1 MELATMEEA
10 RLTTKQKI
18 TIFRSCFT
26 GRDDI
31 YGTYD
36 PATSRA
42 WQVKGP
48 VTDKVLLRHLQGIQ
62 PYGVYLLCGD
72 RTGAVVADF
81 DEEDTWAPLQ
91 FLRQARHY
99 GINAHVERSKTKGW
113 HIWGFFPEHG
123 VLAAKARSVFKVIL
137 DDIQMPAIEVFP
149 KQDRLCQDAPDGN
162 FINAPMFGVLVPK
175 GRTVFVD
182 PDDGLRP
189 FVNQWS
195 ALQSV
200 QRVPESLLD
209 QIIEVNSLG
218 SSAAVLPARQ
228 PGPATGPATSFGLPP
243 CAQRMLVDGVT
254 ENQRVACFRL
264 AVDLKKAGLPQDVAI
279 ACLNTW
285 AIKNRPS
292 EAKRIITDPEI
303 RHQTAS
309 AYSKGYRAC
318 GCEDPAIQPFCVA
331 DCPLMNSHAGRQAA
345 TPSAS
350 PAVRQ
355 SERTNDV
362 RACHNANSPAQGTP
376 QLAPGSTPPK
386 VPPQG

>member
-1 MELATMEEA
+1 M
-10 RLTTKQKI
+10 
-18 TIFRSCFT
+18 
-26 GRDDI
+26 
-31 YGTYD
+31 
-36 PATSRA
+36 
-42 WQVKGP
+42 
-48 VTDKVLLRHLQGIQ
+48 
-62 PYGVYLLCGD
+62 
-72 RTGAVVADF
+72 
-81 DEEDTWAPLQ
+81 
-91 FLRQARHY
+91 
-99 GINAHVERSKTKGW
+99 
-113 HIWGFFPEHG
+113 
-123 VLAAKARSVFKVIL
+123 
-137 DDIQMPAIEVFP
+137 
-149 KQDRLCQDAPDGN
+149 
-162 FINAPMFGVLVPK
+162 VPQ

-182 PDDGLRP
+182 PEAGFRP
-189 FVNQWS
+189 IPNQWEVLRS
-195 ALQSV
+195 IK
-200 QRVPESLLD
+200 RVPESLLD
-209 QIIEVNSLG
+209 QIIEINGLELAADPPANLHSGSPADLTASL
-218 SSAAVLPARQ
+218 
-228 PGPATGPATSFGLPP
+228 GLPP
-243 CAQRMLVDGVT
+243 CAQRMLVEGVT